1 MAAGI
6 QGKMKSPAG
15 VTAGDFRLG
24 AGRRL
29 GVPLVRG
36 ALRNTGGVEPEVGD
50 HEVRRST
57 TAFALGD
64 REGDLGLAR
73 PGLDL
78 LAAHGDRVLLLAGGA
93 VVGRDHQA
101 VELDRLRALVDNSG
115 AEAVAARTE
124 VDQVGLGAGA
134 SGAAVDALRLG
145 GLLRRRRRGWG

>member
-24 AGRRL
+24 AGRRA
-29 GVPLVRG
+29 VRG

-57 TAFALGD
+57 GAFALGD

-78 LAAHGDRVLLLAGGA
+78 LAGHGDRVLLLAGGA

-101 VELDRLRALVDNSG
+101 VELDRLRALVDNGG
-115 AEAVAARTE
+115 AEAVATRTE

-134 SGAAVDALRLG
+134 SG
-145 GLLRRRRRGWG
+145 